1 MGLGWGAL
9 AGPNCWDPSGLGP
22 GLKDPALKHFL
33 HPTPL
38 LAAQC
43 HLHPCCWSHCISL
56 PVSSLS
62 LPSPEGSLEKTKSFS
77 CLKPP
82 VAPVCSQE
90 KTQLFGLVPEVFIIQ
105 PLSPA
110 ASPVT
115 CSFLKAPNAFRLPA
129 SCCSFNLGSIHTCRL
144 HLLKLQLYPSAQQTP
159 VIKKNLA
166 SGHRLPLFPH
176 L

>member
-1 MGLGWGAL
+1 MRGAGRAKL
-9 AGPNCWDPSGLGP
+9 LGP
-22 GLKDPALKHFL
+22 LLPGARTQGPALKHFL

-62 LPSPEGSLEKTKSFS
+62 TPSPEGFLEKTKSFS

-90 KTQLFGLVPEVFIIQ
+90 KTQLLGLVPEVFIIQ
-105 PLSPA
+105 PRSPA

-115 CSFLKAPNAFRLPA
+115 CSFLNAPNAFPLPA
-129 SCCSFNLGSIHTCRL
+129 LCCCFSLESIHAPRL

-159 VIKKNLA
+159 VIKKSPT
-166 SGHRLPLFPH
+166 SGHRMPLFPH